1 MSSRDHAK
9 TARDCIALAI
19 AGTTRAEVEAAW
31 GRALAVLREHKLS
44 LADLLP
50 PPAAPEGV
58 TQERHERGLRE
69 AFERGAKLGYERG
82 ERRGYDRGVARAVGL
97 AEQMVDQ
104 AVLEARQA
112 RAKGHRAGDPL
123 DAVDELLARHDG
135 TGDARR
141 ISGFPPPHG
150 PRRGPR

>member
-1 MSSRDHAK
+1 LSSRDHAK
-9 TARDCIALAI
+9 TARDLCALALG
-19 AGTTRAEVEAAW
+19 ASTQAEAQAAW
-31 GRALAVLREHKLS
+31 GRALVVAREHGVALT
-44 LADLLP
+44 DLLP
-50 PPAAPEGV
+50 PPAPEGV

-69 AFERGAKLGYERG
+69 AFERGAKLGHERG

-104 AVLEARQA
+104 AVLEARRA

-135 TGDARR
+135 TGDARG

>member
-19 AGTTRAEVEAAW
+19 AGTTRAEAEAAW

-50 PPAAPEGV
+50 PPAPEGV

-69 AFERGAKLGYERG
+69 AFERGVKLGHERG
-82 ERRGYDRGVARAVGL
+82 ERRGYDRGVARAGEL
-97 AEQMVDQ
+97 AERMVDQ
-104 AVLEARQA
+104 AVLQARQA
-112 RAKGHRAGDPL
+112 RARNQRAGDPL
-123 DAVDELLARHDG
+123 DAVDALLARHDG
-135 TGDARR
+135 TGN
-141 ISGFPPPHG
+141 
-150 PRRGPR
+150 PRNGRLR